1 MRNLPIYFM
10 ILVFAGMLFALSKV
24 HLYTPV
30 PAAEPEPAPVEAQD
44 GFTGRVI
51 MPSLE
56 DIYVLENSAGRDIL
70 QFGKFLKGRAAS
82 FHFASSAYF
91 KANSKTLKKDS
102 DSPNAFM
109 GIKLTL
115 DSLGTFTPEILFTN
129 IEDENFKGLVLSQI
143 QTYWRYPR
151 SESGRLVAW
160 VPIAWKINY

>member
-10 ILVFAGMLFALSKV
+10 ILVFAGMLFALSRV

-30 PAAEPEPAPVEAQD
+30 PSVESEPVPEVGLQK
-44 GFTGRVI
+44 GFTGRVV

-70 QFGKFLKGRAAS
+70 QFEKFLQGRAAS
-82 FHFASSAYF
+82 LHFASAAFF
-91 KANSKTLKKDS
+91 KSNNKNFKS
-102 DSPNAFM
+102 DSPHAIM

-115 DSLGTFTPEILFTN
+115 DSLGVFSPEILFTN
-129 IEDENFKGLVLSQI
+129 VHDDTFKGLVLSQI

-151 SESGRLVAW
+151 SESGRFVAW
-160 VPIAWKINY
+160 VPIAWKIDY